1 MSSPAPSAGIPP
13 RGKLIIISGPSGVG
27 KGTLVSRVR
36 QSGEFPLAMSISAT
50 TREKR
55 PGEQDGVDYHFLSR
69 DEFLARQNRGEFLES
84 FEVYPGG
91 ALYGT
96 LKAPVLAELE
106 KGNWVILEIDV
117 KGAEEA
123 PKSFPDALTV
133 FIEPPGLDVLEARLR
148 GRGTETEESLAK
160 RLAQAQSEIE
170 KAGQYKYRV
179 VNDRLEQA
187 VADLTAILRKG

>member
-1 MSSPAPSAGIPP
+1 M
-13 RGKLIIISGPSGVG
+13 
-27 KGTLVSRVR
+27 
-36 QSGEFPLAMSISAT
+36 
-50 TREKR
+50 
-55 PGEQDGVDYHFLSR
+55 
-69 DEFLARQNRGEFLES
+69 
-84 FEVYPGG
+84 
-91 ALYGT
+91 
-96 LKAPVLAELE
+96 LAELE

-123 PKSFPDALTV
+123 LKSFPDALTV